1 MVCLTSLINGWQW
14 WTNALSIYSF
24 IKSLIGSFNQS
35 FPTLSLQI
43 HAQDETRKVSEPI
56 SSKVKESI
64 IITKNLKRRTIRL
77 DSWNIYFFK
86 YIFIDLVAC
95 GATWKKPVFFSR
107 NEDIQSFFRSFRCNL
122 CGRRYIKN
130 YIKKKKNCV
139 DESHGQCSSV
149 LHTFFIFVLIISR
162 RVLYI
167 CFNENKTLLTK
178 KVHYEVNCG
187 WFLCALSIKMPV
199 TKRKIKLN
207 FNLNITDSIY
217 TTFHF
222 KLNSWSLK
230 IKLKF
235 EKGIMSVSLVQ
246 RQWLVFFQKE
256 SVTSLAFSTSFWK
269 MSLVSISFC
278 FY

>member
-1 MVCLTSLINGWQW
+1 M
-14 WTNALSIYSF
+14 
-24 IKSLIGSFNQS
+24 
-35 FPTLSLQI
+35 
-43 HAQDETRKVSEPI
+43 
-56 SSKVKESI
+56 
-64 IITKNLKRRTIRL
+64 
-77 DSWNIYFFK
+77 
-86 YIFIDLVAC
+86 VAC
-95 GATWKKPVFFSR
+95 GATWKKPVFSSR

-149 LHTFFIFVLIISR
+149 LHTIFIFVLITSR

-187 WFLCALSIKMPV
+187 WFLCALSIKMPL

-222 KLNSWSLK
+222 KLYSWSLK

-246 RQWLVFFQKE
+246 RQWLVFFRKE
-256 SVTSLAFSTSFWK
+256 SVTSLAFSTSFRK
-269 MSLVSISFC
+269 MSLVSIFLFLLIVSLILKYMCWIAERVQGNDEIAARNWDVIVLNFTNSYTIYLRSFWSVLDEPLNKQKNSNC
-278 FY
+278 KRKVRAT

>member
-1 MVCLTSLINGWQW
+1 MVPPEKSQFSSVETKTYNHFFGHLDV
-14 WTNALSIYSF
+14 IYVED
-24 IKSLIGSFNQS
+24 G
-35 FPTLSLQI
+35 TL
-43 HAQDETRKVSEPI
+43 K
-56 SSKVKESI
+56 
-64 IITKNLKRRTIRL
+64 ITL
-77 DSWNIYFFK
+77 
-86 YIFIDLVAC
+86 
-95 GATWKKPVFFSR
+95 
-107 NEDIQSFFRSFRCNL
+107 
-122 CGRRYIKN
+122 
-130 YIKKKKNCV
+130 KKKNCV

-187 WFLCALSIKMPV
+187 WFLCALSIKMPL

-222 KLNSWSLK
+222 KLYSWSLK

-246 RQWLVFFQKE
+246 RQWLAFFRKE
-256 SVTSLAFSTSFWK
+256 SVTSLAFSTSFRK